1 VRPDPRCPPLRGD
14 DIQIGLTVNRIGSH
28 EVDKYV
34 FVFGGARQS
43 RARPTQAMLR
53 GFVKTFLELD
63 PDIVTGYNI
72 MDSTSN
78 TSTAALRSCPMLA
91 ADLELGRIR
100 P

>member
-1 VRPDPRCPPLRGD
+1 
-14 DIQIGLTVNRIGSH
+14 
-28 EVDKYV
+28 
-34 FVFGGARQS
+34 
-43 RARPTQAMLR
+43 MLR